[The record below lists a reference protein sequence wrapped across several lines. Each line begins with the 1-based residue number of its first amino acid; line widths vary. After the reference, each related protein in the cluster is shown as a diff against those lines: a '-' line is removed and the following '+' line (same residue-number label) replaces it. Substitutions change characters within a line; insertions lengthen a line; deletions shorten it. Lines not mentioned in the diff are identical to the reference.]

1 MGLTIPP
8 AMTPAT
14 AGARIGVF
22 GGAFDPP
29 HRAHRALAEAAL
41 AQLALDALHI
51 VPTGEAWH
59 KNRVLSDADHR
70 LAMARLAFGDL
81 PHVHIDDQEL
91 RRTGPS
97 YTIDTLHALQ
107 AIYPGCALYLI
118 LGEDQARALP
128 TWHAWQ
134 AICQIAIISIAQRP
148 GIALAKGTIGTE
160 NGTAARFQPLQTTP
174 TALSATAIRSLV
186 ASGQRVDH
194 LVSEPVARYIDQH
207 HLYQTT
213 R

>member
-1 MGLTIPP
+1 MGLTTPP
-8 AMTPAT
+8 TTAPAA

-29 HRAHRALAEAAL
+29 HQAHRALAEAAL

-59 KNRVLSDADHR
+59 KTRPLSEGAHR

-81 PHVHIDDQEL
+81 PGVCIDDQEL

-97 YTIDTLHALQ
+97 YTIDTLRELQ
-107 AIYPGCALYLI
+107 AVYPGCTLYLI
-118 LGEDQARALP
+118 LGEDQARMLP

-134 AICQIAIISIAQRP
+134 DICRIATISIAQRP
-148 GIALAKGTIGTE
+148 DVTLAKGTIDAE

-194 LVSEPVARYIDQH
+194 LVPEPVARYIDQH